1 MSTEKTTS
9 SERYAEFLDL
19 ANKVGN
25 VSYDMKKSFTHYA
38 GFLEALMGGM
48 FCELDD
54 TVKAYYIKRMRD
66 KLFELE
72 AERFEMAKEAMEKAN
87 LLSEIND

>member
-1 MSTEKTTS
+1 MSTVKTTS

-19 ANKVGN
+19 ANSVGN
-25 VSYDMKKSFTHYA
+25 VSYDIKKSFTHYA
-38 GFLEALMGGM
+38 GFLEGLIGGM

-54 TVKAYYIKRMRD
+54 STKAYYIKRMKE

-72 AERFEMAKEAMEKAN
+72 AERFEIAKEK
-87 LLSEIND
+87 LL